1 MRRLRRSAAGLVRWW
16 WGYPSRV
23 EVAAR
28 AVVLAGIL
36 VVAFEVS
43 RGLGF
48 AVWALGLAVMYIGG
62 RRRQSADER
71 AGLVPDRDEVR

>member
-1 MRRLRRSAAGLVRWW
+1 MRRLRRWAARLVRWW

-23 EVAAR
+23 EVVGR
-28 AVVLAGIL
+28 AVVLAGIF

-48 AVWALGLAVMYIGG
+48 AVWALGLAVMYVGG
-62 RRRQSADER
+62 RRRESADER
-71 AGLVPDRDEVR
+71 ADLVPDRDEDR